1 MAILQ
6 AAPRSRAPR
15 ITGVMLIQYGVCI
28 FIALLV
34 CVPLVATL
42 LGGFKTTGELM
53 GNPFGLPTPFRFDN
67 YSKILASRDFWNQSW
82 NSLLVLMGS
91 VVFSLAASAMAA
103 FVFAR
108 LSFPGRDALFNFFTL
123 GLLFPLTVA
132 ILPLYVQLRNVGL
145 LDTLGGIFLP
155 QAAFSIPAN
164 VLILRNF
171 FRSIPAE
178 LEDAAYMDGCTTF
191 GFFWRILLPLARPA
205 LSTVAVLVM
214 VSSWNNFLLPLL
226 VLNEPSRWTLPMG
239 VMQFQ
244 SQYGIEWAPI
254 LAFITLALTPAVVF
268 YLLAQRQLIA
278 GLTSGAVKG

>member
-1 MAILQ
+1 MANFQ
-6 AAPRSRAPR
+6 ATPRSHGPR
-15 ITGVMLIQYGVCI
+15 ISITLLMQYGVCI
-28 FIALLV
+28 VVALIV

-53 GNPFGLPTPFRFDN
+53 SNPFGLPTPFRFEN
-67 YSKILASRDFWNQSW
+67 FSKILTSYDFWNQSW
-82 NSLLVLMGS
+82 NSLLVLIGS
-91 VVFSLAASAMAA
+91 VLFSLVASAMAA

-108 LSFPGRDALFNFFTL
+108 LSFPGRDLLFNFFTL

-178 LEDAAYMDGCTTF
+178 LEDAAYMDGCTTL

-254 LAFITLALTPAVVF
+254 LAFVTLALTPAIVF
-268 YLLAQRQLIA
+268 YLLAQRQLVA